1 MTFQVSRCRSSQPLA
16 APCKDQQSSK
26 IWYPPC
32 SWLHTNW
39 CKSSRTALATLNNFV
54 SSRIKKNIQD
64 SPFSSMGWGQLATA
78 SLKVSLPKHVRSK
91 PGSHLEPGWDFVPV
105 RHLSNQVLDLLQQ
118 VLIFNLESWD
128 VTGRPGHKRSLKFNC
143 TNTTKYKVQCK
154 QH

>member
-1 MTFQVSRCRSSQPLA
+1 MP
-16 APCKDQQSSK
+16 
-26 IWYPPC
+26 
-32 SWLHTNW
+32 H
-39 CKSSRTALATLNNFV
+39 LATIGHTMQRPAKQQDLVPSMLLAPYKLMQELVDRAGNLKQLCFIQNQ
-54 SSRIKKNIQD
+54 KNIQD

-78 SLKVSLPKHVRSK
+78 SLKLSLPKHARSK
-91 PGSHLEPGWDFVPV
+91 PGSHLEPGWDFAPV